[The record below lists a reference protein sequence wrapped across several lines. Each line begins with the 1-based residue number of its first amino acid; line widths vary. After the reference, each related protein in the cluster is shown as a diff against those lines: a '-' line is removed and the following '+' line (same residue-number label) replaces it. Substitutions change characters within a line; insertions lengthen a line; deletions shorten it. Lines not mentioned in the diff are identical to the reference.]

1 MTTFYADGGGGDDDI
16 GNLDCYREGP
26 VKDYPPTI
34 AEWNTVESEYY
45 QWDLVVVF
53 EINFFLGGR
62 LSILLS

>member
-1 MTTFYADGGGGDDDI
+1 MQMGGGGGDDDI